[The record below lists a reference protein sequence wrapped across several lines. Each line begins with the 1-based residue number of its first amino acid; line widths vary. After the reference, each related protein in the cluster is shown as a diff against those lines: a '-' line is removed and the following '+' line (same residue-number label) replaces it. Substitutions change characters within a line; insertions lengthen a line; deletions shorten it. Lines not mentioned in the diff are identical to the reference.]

1 MVSVWERNSLLQA
14 DHVVIGAGIV
24 GLCTA
29 YYLKQRFPAQRV
41 LVLERG
47 CIPAGASTRNAGF
60 ACMGSAS
67 ELLDDL
73 QDRSEE
79 DMLALFLFRKQ
90 GLERLR
96 QLLGDDQIGYQAK
109 GSYELIMPQDL
120 EVLGELPY
128 LNKVISELIGN
139 EPFSIDNE
147 SISRSKFSPT
157 NVLAM
162 IRNHCEAQIDTGMMM
177 RSLKEK
183 VMRSGIEVLG
193 GCIVQSIEEYPH
205 QVEIICRQLGAES
218 LFRFVAADVCVCTNA
233 FTLDLIKGLDIVPG
247 RGQVLLTKPIP
258 NLPFQ
263 GIYHFDKGYYY
274 FREYQGAVLFGG
286 GRNKDFETER
296 TSNEG
301 LNPLIQADLIEKLK
315 EIILPGRDFE
325 IDLQWSG
332 IMAFGATK
340 EPIVL
345 AHSSRIFLGV
355 RMGGMGIA
363 IGSEVGFRL
372 ASLIP

>member
-1 MVSVWERNSLLQA
+1 
-14 DHVVIGAGIV
+14 
-24 GLCTA
+24 
-29 YYLKQRFPAQRV
+29 
-41 LVLERG
+41 
-47 CIPAGASTRNAGF
+47 
-60 ACMGSAS
+60 
-67 ELLDDL
+67 
-73 QDRSEE
+73 
-79 DMLALFLFRKQ
+79 
-90 GLERLR
+90 
-96 QLLGDDQIGYQAK
+96 
-109 GSYELIMPQDL
+109 
-120 EVLGELPY
+120 
-128 LNKVISELIGN
+128 
-139 EPFSIDNE
+139 
-147 SISRSKFSPT
+147 
-157 NVLAM
+157 
-162 IRNHCEAQIDTGMMM
+162 
-177 RSLKEK
+177 
-183 VMRSGIEVLG
+183 MRSGIEVLG
-193 GCIVQSIEEYPH
+193 GCTVQSIEEYPH
-205 QVEIICRQLGAES
+205 RVEIICRQLGAES

-233 FTLDLIKGLDIVPG
+233 FTLDIIKGLDIVPG

-258 NLPFQ
+258 HLPFQ

-315 EIILPGRDFE
+315 DIILPGRDFE

-340 EPIVL
+340 EPIVR